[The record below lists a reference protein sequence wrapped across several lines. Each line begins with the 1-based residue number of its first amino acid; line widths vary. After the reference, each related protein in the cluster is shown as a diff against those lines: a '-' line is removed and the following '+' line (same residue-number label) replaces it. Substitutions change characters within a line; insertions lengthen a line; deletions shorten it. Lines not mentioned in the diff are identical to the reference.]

1 MKKFTFFITV
11 LAMSLISYAST
22 NTAILVE
29 NATVTT
35 EGQNILIN
43 GEWGERK
50 VTAMLWQGGSTKGF
64 GSYII
69 DDFDVILDNM
79 TYLTKLADGIYTDN
93 ENGTF
98 TFTTQAKDT
107 ETTYD
112 ITINGLISSGGEIEF
127 FDRIT
132 IDNTNIMKEGVMTN
146 FVGYNDY
153 YEVDL
158 VLFGQEYGEY
168 KVVEE
173 DGETIY
179 PIEGFINDDMAFV
192 GEGTYSFSEELNSD
206 LLVVVAY
213 LPNDGIYLEIT
224 MYTKPLVA
232 TDVLIMEN
240 MTKEIIEGRWNT
252 NLQLSGVHETY
263 GDVVITIAGCDGTYG
278 EYAVTATVG
287 DLELE
292 GQGAW
297 QNDGDVDVL
306 NAMLQNA
313 DASRVFNVSVST
325 PYVEAPEP
333 ETIVVEVEDALFEET
348 EDGLEITGT
357 SLEGQELYL
366 LVGEWAAAGYGMY
379 TEFGA
384 VVGTIDGV
392 EVTIMGEDQY
402 AGIEKDEDRAI
413 LSAVLTDGTNI
424 YEISAYGTAPG
435 TTTGIDN
442 ISTTVAPVKLI
453 ENGQL
458 IIINSDI
465 KYNAQGAVIK

>member
-1 MKKFTFFITV
+1 MKKISLFIAV

-132 IDNTNIMKEGVMTN
+132 IDNTNIIKEGVMTN

-179 PIEGFINDDMAFV
+179 PIEGFINEAAFV
-192 GEGTYSFSEELNSD
+192 GEGVYSFSEELNSD

-224 MYTKPLVA
+224 MYTKQLTA
-232 TDVLIMEN
+232 TDVLFMEN
-240 MTKEIIEGRWNT
+240 MTKEIIESRWNT
-252 NLQLSGVHETY
+252 NLQLSGVHEEY
-263 GDVVITIAGCDGTYG
+263 GNVVITIAGCDGTYD

-292 GQGAW
+292 GYGAW

-325 PYVEAPEP
+325 PYVENPEP
-333 ETIVVEVEDALFEET
+333 EIIVVEIEDALFEET
-348 EDGLEITGT
+348 EDGLVITGT
-357 SLEGQELYL
+357 SIEGQELYL
-366 LVGEWAAAGYGMY
+366 LVGEWATVGYGMY
-379 TEFGA
+379 IEFGA
-384 VVGTIDGV
+384 VVGTVDGV

-402 AGIEKDEDRAI
+402 AAIEQDEDRAI
-413 LSAVLTDGTNI
+413 LAAVLTDGTNI
-424 YEISAYGTAPG
+424 YEISAYGAAPVP
-435 TTTGIDN
+435 TGVDN
-442 ISTTVAPVKLI
+442 ISITVAPVKMI
-453 ENGQL
+453 ENGR
-458 IIINSDI
+458 IIIIRDGV
-465 KYNAQGAVIK
+465 KYDAQGAVIK